1 MSELY
6 NKEMLVGTFL
16 DLCPF
21 GTTVTSGEST
31 DTVDEHFKPA
41 KDSDAWMVANEVIDY
56 KITPTTEDDA
66 RTVFSRDTTSY
77 VTRKNTKVTGNTIEI
92 NSTEINPVCLFPA
105 TSTGKRYGRASPS
118 TRKTRR
124 KSWSWKWQRCSRWNS
139 PRKITSCSR
148 RN

>member
-41 KDSDAWMVANEVIDY
+41 KDSDAWMVAN
-56 KITPTTEDDA
+56 
-66 RTVFSRDTTSY
+66 
-77 VTRKNTKVTGNTIEI
+77 
-92 NSTEINPVCLFPA
+92 
-105 TSTGKRYGRASPS
+105 
-118 TRKTRR
+118 
-124 KSWSWKWQRCSRWNS
+124 
-139 PRKITSCSR
+139 
-148 RN
+148 